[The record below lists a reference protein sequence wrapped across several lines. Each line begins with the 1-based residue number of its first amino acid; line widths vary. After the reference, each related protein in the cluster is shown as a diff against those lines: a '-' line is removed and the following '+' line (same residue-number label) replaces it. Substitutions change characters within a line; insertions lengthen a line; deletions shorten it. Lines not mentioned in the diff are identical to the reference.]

1 MTKYIK
7 YLISFLL
14 IFGLTVNECSI
25 YSQTNSTNP
34 QALFLNTRKNF
45 NYKRSKL
52 YVYSGHILSKKI
64 LSFTY
69 TKYCTLK
76 DTFSIQV
83 QVIFKLQT
91 DIYQKTSS
99 RKALHV
105 FLGKIITS
113 SDHYSNLYI
122 A

>member
-25 YSQTNSTNP
+25 YSQTNSSNP
-34 QALFLNTRKNF
+34 QALFLNTRKKF
-45 NYKRSKL
+45 NYKRTKL
-52 YVYSGHILSKKI
+52 YLYSAHILSRRI
-64 LSFTY
+64 LSFVHT
-69 TKYCTLK
+69 TYCTLK
-76 DTFSIQV
+76 YTFNIQV
-83 QVIFKLQT
+83 KLIFKLQT

-99 RKALHV
+99 RSALHV
-105 FLGKIITS
+105 FLRKIITS
-113 SDHYSNLYI
+113 SNHYSNLYI

>member
-25 YSQTNSTNP
+25 YSQTNSSNP
-34 QALFLNTRKNF
+34 QALFLNTRKKF
-45 NYKRSKL
+45 NYKRTKL
-52 YVYSGHILSKKI
+52 YLYSAHILSRRI
-64 LSFTY
+64 LSFVHTY
-69 TKYCTLK
+69 CALKY
-76 DTFSIQV
+76 TFNIQV
-83 QVIFKLQT
+83 KLIFKLQT

-99 RKALHV
+99 RSALHV
-105 FLGKIITS
+105 FLRKIITS
-113 SDHYSNLYI
+113 SNHYSNLYI